1 MFISLIVALPL
12 WGFLIVWKV
21 YTRFV
26 KKGTD
31 KENEK
36 VSQEEEGVN
45 LKAKIFDEPVWNGL
59 RKRNSVLNYFV
70 SCFST
75 ILPQIKFSQ
84 FLGKCLMEFDTSKI
98 HPTNYPTYNNSIFSI
113 SISRNL
119 ID

>member
-59 RKRNSVLNYFV
+59 RKRNTVLYYFV

-75 ILPQIKFSQ
+75 ILPQIKCSQ
-84 FLGKCLMEFDTSKI
+84 FLPFFVSEMA
-98 HPTNYPTYNNSIFSI
+98 IFETTFE
-113 SISRNL
+113 
-119 ID
+119 